1 MVALRPLKTNP
12 VVRDCFDMAT
22 GAFDLAERSSP
33 RNAVGQA
40 SLCLLAGDV
49 FGLHLVGGCAV
60 RDSFDC

>member
-1 MVALRPLKTNP
+1 
-12 VVRDCFDMAT
+12 MAA

-49 FGLHLVGGCAV
+49 FGLHLVGGCV